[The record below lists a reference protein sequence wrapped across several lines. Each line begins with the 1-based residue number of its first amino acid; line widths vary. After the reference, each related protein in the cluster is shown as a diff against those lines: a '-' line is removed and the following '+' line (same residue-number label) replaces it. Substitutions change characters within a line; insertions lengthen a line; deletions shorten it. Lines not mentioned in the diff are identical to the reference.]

1 MLRSDARY
9 TMFYPLYPIGI
20 GAEWWLMYRSVGSVG
35 RVNGVLPYVWYFLL
49 ALYVPGKWVVYGR
62 GEKELMLYRRVYDV
76 HAYGQ
81 AEEEDPS
88 EDGKGRLGRLDSGI
102 MFLARDF
109 GAGGFQ
115 RGGVWNDYTSTWMCS
130 THLDFA
136 TRPWLI
142 STLLSPDRE
151 YP

>member
-20 GAEWWLMYRSVGSVG
+20 GAEWWLMYRSVGPVG
-35 RVNGVLPYVWYFLL
+35 MVNGVLPYVWYFLL

-102 MFLARDF
+102 MFLARDIDLD
-109 GAGGFQ
+109 
-115 RGGVWNDYTSTWMCS
+115 VL